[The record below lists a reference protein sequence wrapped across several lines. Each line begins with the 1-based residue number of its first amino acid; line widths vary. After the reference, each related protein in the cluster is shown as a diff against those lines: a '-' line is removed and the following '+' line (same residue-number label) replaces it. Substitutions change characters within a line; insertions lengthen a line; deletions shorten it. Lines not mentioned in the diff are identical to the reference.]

1 MLPNAARFHLKEGAM
16 SNRAVLAIALVTP
29 ILMFAVPIAAGAAEE
44 SPFLLQDD
52 GTVRVLRGLNPD
64 QNFQAATL
72 PEDLDLAPAAAPPA
86 EAAPPQIEPPR
97 PSAEPGLTTRQRALR
112 RAKERGIPV
121 IRTGARRAPGPQVDS
136 SRQRALE
143 RVRERGITVNR
154 AGG

>member
-1 MLPNAARFHLKEGAM
+1 MQKK
-16 SNRAVLAIALVTP
+16 RAILAIALVTP
-29 ILMFAVPIAAGAAEE
+29 VLLFAVPNVTGAAEME
-44 SPFLLQDD
+44 SPFLLQDH
-52 GTVRVLRGLNPD
+52 GTVRILRGLNPD

-97 PSAEPGLTTRQRALR
+97 PSAEPGLTTRERAVR
-112 RAKERGIPV
+112 RARERGITV
-121 IRTGARRAPGPQVDS
+121 NRAGVRRAPRPEVDS
-136 SRQRALE
+136 ARSRALE

>member
-1 MLPNAARFHLKEGAM
+1 MKK
-16 SNRAVLAIALVTP
+16 RAILAIALVTP
-29 ILMFAVPIAAGAAEE
+29 ILLFAVPNATGAAEE

-97 PSAEPGLTTRQRALR
+97 PSA
-112 RAKERGIPV
+112 
-121 IRTGARRAPGPQVDS
+121 
-136 SRQRALE
+136 
-143 RVRERGITVNR
+143 
-154 AGG
+154 